1 MQTNSEQF
9 REFKTPQGL
18 LLYERDSGLNILLDS
33 LKFPKFDKPLY
44 VQVKVTNKCN
54 LHCPFCS
61 QRSDSSFAHEW
72 SFEELFS
79 LFQYL
84 DGLKIGGIALGGGEP
99 FTFPR
104 FAELVK
110 KTWNET
116 KLDVSITSNGLLI
129 RDDDINTLRGNV
141 GEIRVSCWTE
151 TDVNKAKRLVG
162 KGVPVAIN
170 TILFSNG
177 MKNLA
182 RTVRAAQGL
191 GIHDF
196 LILQCRQVGRAG
208 PDMCPSEADFQ
219 ELARL
224 VKDLGIH
231 VKVDVGTGATLA
243 ELGLHRLGLQSEVNP
258 IICITEDKCIA
269 PDSFS
274 REKIPIRR
282 FEDIPRLFGMWQE
295 QRKLSQN
302 DFN

>member
-1 MQTNSEQF
+1 MQTDLAQF
-9 REFKTPQGL
+9 REFKTPDGL

-33 LKFPKFDKPLY
+33 FEFSSFDKPLY

-54 LHCPFCS
+54 LHCTFCS
-61 QRSDSSFAHEW
+61 QRSDSSFGHEW
-72 SFEELFS
+72 SFEELLD
-79 LFQYL
+79 LFKYL
-84 DGLKIGGIALGGGEP
+84 DGLEIGGIAIGGGEP

-104 FAELVK
+104 LAKLVK
-110 KTWNET
+110 KTWDET
-116 KLDVSITSNGLLI
+116 RLDVSITSNGLLI
-129 RDDDINTLRGNV
+129 RDDDLDILRGNV

-151 TDVNKAKRLVG
+151 TDVSKAKRLVG
-162 KGVPVAIN
+162 NGIPIAIN

-177 MKNLA
+177 TRNVA
-182 RTVRAAQGL
+182 RVIKAAQDL
-191 GIHDF
+191 GIDDF
-196 LILQCRQVGRAG
+196 LILQCRQVGRAD
-208 PDMCPSEADFQ
+208 PDMCPSEDDFQ
-219 ELARL
+219 ELAGV
-224 VKDLGIH
+224 VKNLGIH
-231 VKVDVGTGATLA
+231 VKVDAGTGATLA

-295 QRKLSQN
+295 QGKLSQN